1 MTRTRAA
8 DDFATIRRRMEELR
22 RDGEREPDPLAGRAE
37 EVAGRASGRG
47 LGTIDE
53 RYRDR
58 AEGAPP
64 PWAPTI
70 FSD

>member
-8 DDFATIRRRMEELR
+8 DDFGTIRERLKELR
-22 RDGEREPDPLAGRAE
+22 GERAPERSPTDLAGRTE
-37 EVAGRASGRG
+37 EVEGRAPGRG

-64 PWAPTI
+64 PWVPTI
-70 FSD
+70 F

>member
-1 MTRTRAA
+1 MSRTRAA
-8 DDFATIRRRMEELR
+8 DDFSAIHRRLRELR
-22 RDGEREPDPLAGRAE
+22 RERGEADLGGRREEIDGRA
-37 EVAGRASGRG
+37 AGRG

-64 PWAPTI
+64 PWVPTI
-70 FSD
+70 F

>member
-1 MTRTRAA
+1 MSRTRAA
-8 DDFATIRRRMEELR
+8 DDFDAIRRRMEELR
-22 RDGEREPDPLAGRAE
+22 RASDRPPDALAGRPE
-37 EVAGRASGRG
+37 EIAGRAPGRG
-47 LGTIDE
+47 LGRIDE

-70 FSD
+70 FCN

>member
-22 RDGEREPDPLAGRAE
+22 QGSRQTSDDLAGRAE
-37 EVAGRASGRG
+37 EIAGRAPGRG

-53 RYRDR
+53 RHKDR

-70 FSD
+70 F